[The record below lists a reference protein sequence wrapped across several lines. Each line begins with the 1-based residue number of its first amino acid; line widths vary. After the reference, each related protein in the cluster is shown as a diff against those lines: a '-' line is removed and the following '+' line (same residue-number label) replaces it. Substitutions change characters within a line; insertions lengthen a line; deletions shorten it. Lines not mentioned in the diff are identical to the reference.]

1 MSRYTNNPSEFEEWR
16 AEQLRPRDHLRRGQN
31 PFLLH
36 RDLPGDQ
43 STEFSFGPGPVAP
56 HLNGAPPSEGGV
68 YRGRPPR
75 LDPPPNGIGTPRPHH
90 RPRGEARGCP
100 GDQVAR

>member
-1 MSRYTNNPSEFEEWR
+1 MSRYTHNPSEFEEWR
-16 AEQLRPRDHLRRGQN
+16 AEQLRPPERFRRGQN

-56 HLNGAPPSEGGV
+56 HLNGAPYADGGL
-68 YRGRPPR
+68 YRPR
-75 LDPPPNGIGTPRPHH
+75 APRVDPPPNGIGAPRPHR
-90 RPRGEARGCP
+90 RPRGEARGNP
-100 GDQVAR
+100 GNQIAR